1 MVMISWSSL
10 ALMAIPLV
18 GLGFLMHRWGFS
30 IKPLAVATLR
40 MVLQL
45 LAIGYVLVA
54 LFDHANLGVSLGVF
68 GIMVVAASWIAKRHV
83 GKFGVNAFGRL
94 LLSVGLAS
102 GGMLALVMVVVN
114 PTPWYQPQV
123 FIPLAGMIVA
133 SSMNAL
139 SLFAERLKSEQE
151 KHAFEAARNRAFN
164 ASLIPQFNSFLA
176 VGLVSLPGMMTG
188 QILSGISPMIA
199 VRYQIVVMVMVL
211 CTAAFSVAIYT
222 FTCKSQAK
230 PLD

>member
-1 MVMISWSSL
+1 MVMISWPSL

-18 GLGFLMHRWGFS
+18 LLGFLMHRWGFS
-30 IKPLAVATLR
+30 IKPLAVASLR
-40 MVLQL
+40 MILQL

-54 LFDHANLGVSLGVF
+54 LFGHANLWASLGVF
-68 GIMVVAASWIAKRHV
+68 GIMAVAASWIAKRHV
-83 GKFGVNAFGRL
+83 GKFGINAFGRL
-94 LLSVGLAS
+94 LLSIGIAS
-102 GGMLALVMVVVN
+102 SGMLALVLIVVN

-139 SLFAERLKSEQE
+139 SLFAERLSSEQE
-151 KHAFEAARNRAFN
+151 KYAFEIARNRAFN

-211 CTAAFSVAIYT
+211 CTAAFSIVVYT
-222 FTCKSQAK
+222 FTCKGHS
-230 PLD
+230 